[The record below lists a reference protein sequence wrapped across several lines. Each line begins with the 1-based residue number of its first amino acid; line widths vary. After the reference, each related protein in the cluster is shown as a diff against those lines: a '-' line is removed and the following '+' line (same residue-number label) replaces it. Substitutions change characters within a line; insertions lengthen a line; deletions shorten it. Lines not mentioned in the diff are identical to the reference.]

1 MFLSNNAIFETAH
14 GLVHSTRLCRWLIV
28 KIETATNDPIFFLHH
43 GFVDYIWEE
52 FSQTTQKVQARRLC
66 RKCMQL
72 FHEADALMKPF
83 MIKNYNSLSHHY
95 AIELSFYE
103 PRPTCS
109 EFNPTCLS
117 PYLYCDT
124 ESNRCLS
131 KIKPSGNY
139 TEFEGT
145 IFVTNLNALGRCQI
159 LPKPNLFEL

>member
-1 MFLSNNAIFETAH
+1 MIQFFSCITVLLTIFEKS
-14 GLVHSTRLCRWLIV
+14 LVRRHKRYRQ
-28 KIETATNDPIFFLHH
+28 E
-43 GFVDYIWEE
+43 DYAEN
-52 FSQTTQKVQARRLC
+52 VC
-66 RKCMQL
+66 NC

-139 TEFEGT
+139 TGFEGT
-145 IFVTNLNALGRCQI
+145 DILQIWMHSVAVKYCPNQICLNCKYKINWVVL
-159 LPKPNLFEL
+159 